1 MANRANVS
9 SLSTDII
16 NQVGCEPRH
25 LIISP
30 WSQELRNSKQEERK
44 KLRWLQA
51 TLRRHCW
58 CWRRR
63 TNTMRAAP
71 PAPWSAARRSTP
83 GIPYMRFFHIWI
95 IILVSCTYAP
105 PIDHCF
111 IYTPTCSCML
121 RFLLDCLSN
130 LLIIHVIFEK
140 ANGRALAFTHPH
152 AISLL

>member
-1 MANRANVS
+1 MAAGDAATPLLV
-9 SLSTDII
+9 LETTY
-16 NQVGCEPRH
+16 QYHEGCPACAVER
-25 LIISP
+25 
-30 WSQELRNSKQEERK
+30 SK
-44 KLRWLQA
+44 A
-51 TLRRHCW
+51 V
-58 CWRRR
+58 
-63 TNTMRAAP
+63 N
-71 PAPWSAARRSTP
+71 P